1 MVLLNVCVIVGFGSV
16 VAATKG
22 YELIMSGL
30 DSIPGSPIIQL
41 IIAVNLAAGVCG
53 SASGGLS
60 IGLNLF
66 GQRFVDAG
74 LSPDIVHR
82 LAVMSSGGLDSL
94 PHSSGT
100 ASALGVAQLT
110 HKEGYMHVFWL
121 NTVIP
126 IICTI
131 LAGFL
136 ASIGIC

>member
-1 MVLLNVCVIVGFGSV
+1 MVAILAAIIIYGKQLVKNKVNLFTVGTEGIKNAIMVLLNVCVIVGFGSV

-66 GQRFVDAG
+66 GQRFIDAG
-74 LSPDIVHR
+74 LSPDIVR
-82 LAVMSSGGLDSL
+82 CV
-94 PHSSGT
+94 
-100 ASALGVAQLT
+100 
-110 HKEGYMHVFWL
+110 
-121 NTVIP
+121 
-126 IICTI
+126 
-131 LAGFL
+131 
-136 ASIGIC
+136 